1 LATTPQPF
9 DFQAHRR
16 RAVEQYQ
23 TVRRRY
29 AEYSQSIKDIIKKAL
44 TKSEIKVASVEA
56 RAKSIRSYGRK
67 ASEPSDTD
75 PSQPKYPSPMSQI
88 TDLAGVRIITFFP
101 NTVSEVDRVIGDEFV
116 VLERID
122 KAAQLLE
129 EERFGYQSV
138 HYLVKLKPNRTSLPE
153 YGNFADLVAE
163 VQVRT
168 ILQHAWAEIE
178 HDIQY
183 KSVKIIPAQIRRR
196 FASLAGLLEIADRE
210 FQAIQGADERLR
222 EEVRASVEEGKL
234 ENVEVTPDALK
245 AYLDRKLGAD
255 GRMTEFSYEWTA
267 RYLHEMGFK
276 NLLQIEECV
285 AGYGDD
291 ELSRIVYPVRQG
303 QLTRFETL
311 LLAGMGEYFVSKHP
325 FSKIPGLRLH
335 HRVLLDRLKIGG
347 VEIKDYRPRED
358 NKEDT
363 INQNA

>member
-1 LATTPQPF
+1 MASTPQPF

-16 RAVEQYQ
+16 EAVEQYQ

-29 AEYSQSIKDIIKKAL
+29 VEYSDSIKDIIKKAL
-44 TKSEIKVASVEA
+44 AHSQIKVASVEA
-56 RAKSIRSYGRK
+56 RAKSITSYGRK

-75 PSQPKYPSPMSQI
+75 PSQPKYPNPMSQI

-101 NTVSEVDRVIGDEFV
+101 NTVSEVDGVIDDEFV

-122 KAAQLLE
+122 KATRLLE

-138 HYLVKLKPNRTSLPE
+138 HYLVKLKPNRTSLAE
-153 YGNFADLVAE
+153 YRNFADLVAE

-210 FQAIQGADERLR
+210 FQAIQTADQRLR
-222 EEVRASVEEGKL
+222 QEVRASVQEGKL

-255 GRMTEFSYEWTA
+255 GRMTQFSYEWTA

-276 NLLQIEECV
+276 NMRQIEECI
-285 AGYGDD
+285 AGYNDD
-291 ELSRIVYPVRQG
+291 QLSRIAYVTRQG

-311 LLAGMGEYFVSKHP
+311 LLAGMGEFFISKHP
-325 FSKIPGLRLH
+325 FSEIPDLARSQRETLE
-335 HRVLLDRLKIGG
+335 RLKKGG
-347 VEIKDYRPRED
+347 VEIRDYRPLED
-358 NKEDT
+358 KKEGT
-363 INQNA
+363 IDQNA